1 MDGKHPL
8 LDAICA
14 CCGLLGTLSIRFRK
28 LVKTN
33 IKLNPKSDGYEKVN
47 VD

>member
-8 LDAICA
+8 LDAIWE
-14 CCGLLGTLSIRFRK
+14 CCGLLGTLSLRFRK
-28 LVKTN
+28 QVKTY
-33 IKLNPKSDGYEKVN
+33 IKLTLKSDGYEKVN